1 MLLSTIPS
9 RNVKNLMLKQEIL
22 DAVREGTFSIYAIE
36 KMEEGLEILTGM
48 PAGIMVEDGTY
59 PENSVNYLVIKRLTE
74 ISQAMEK
81 KKGKEEEGAGLAPGS
96 DKTQD

>member
-48 PAGIMVEDGTY
+48 PAGSMVDDGTY

-74 ISQAMEK
+74 ISEAMEK
-81 KKGKEEEGAGLAPGS
+81 KKGKEEEGAGLAPRS
-96 DKTQD
+96 DKTQG